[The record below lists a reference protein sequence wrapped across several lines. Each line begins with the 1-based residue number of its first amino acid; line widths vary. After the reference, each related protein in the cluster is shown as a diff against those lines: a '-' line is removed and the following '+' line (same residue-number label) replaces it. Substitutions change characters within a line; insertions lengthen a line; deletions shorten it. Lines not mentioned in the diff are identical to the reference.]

1 MQNAGPLCLGA
12 RSHGAAVWGRMTM
25 PVSGDRTGPIR
36 QTRCAP
42 ERDRWSTAAAS
53 LINSGGTM
61 DNNKWER
68 RLDDYL
74 DFLEGPLAAIPEIK
88 QKWGTIASVVATP
101 FATLFFILKAL
112 ITSPW
117 GLFLVLARFLER

>member
-1 MQNAGPLCLGA
+1 
-12 RSHGAAVWGRMTM
+12 
-25 PVSGDRTGPIR
+25 
-36 QTRCAP
+36 
-42 ERDRWSTAAAS
+42 
-53 LINSGGTM
+53 M

-74 DFLEGPLAAIPEIK
+74 DFLERPLAAIPEIK

-101 FATLFFILKAL
+101 FATLLFLVKAL
-112 ITSPW
+112 VTLPW